1 MVEPYTN
8 RIRICSFLWE
18 TGSDFL
24 LSTEDS
30 FSLTVSLP
38 TRIHTAR
45 AKEEIVIIP
54 PAFFHA
60 YAQLFLSSLCGYKL
74 ASLKN
79 MHPFHDS
86 AKRTQGELG
95 DLEELLP
102 ERDSYNGDTQ
112 NQTKQKIDQGQLQP
126 TDQEPHDVQQKRDG
140 SAYKA
145 DFLAKWIQ

>member
-1 MVEPYTN
+1 MVEPHTN
-8 RIRICSFLWE
+8 RIRICSSLWE
-18 TGSDFL
+18 TGSDFV

-30 FSLTVSLP
+30 SSLMVSLP
-38 TRIHTAR
+38 TRFHTAT
-45 AKEEIVIIP
+45 AKEEIVIIL

-74 ASLKN
+74 AFLKN

-112 NQTKQKIDQGQLQP
+112 HQTKQEIDQGQLQP
-126 TDQEPHDVQQKRDG
+126 TDQEPRDVQQERDG
-140 SAYKA
+140 SAFIA
-145 DFLAKWIQ
+145 DLLAEWIQ